1 MDSLLIPEN
10 REVFL
15 SISVISGEITEIKT
29 SLIRFKLIITVINLG
44 PYCGPRLI
52 VRIALSRFKFTLTCK
67 LLGPVAP
74 ICYS

>member
-29 SLIRFKLIITVINLG
+29 SQGDLKVNINLNLVLDLIFKLIICKFIINWAPGLG
-44 PYCGPRLI
+44 
-52 VRIALSRFKFTLTCK
+52 AL
-67 LLGPVAP
+67 VNNN
-74 ICYS
+74 